1 MSISRPLKIGIDGR
15 GILKTI
21 DGITRY
27 SLNLIRSLSE
37 IDTTNK
43 YFIFKNSWRKRK
55 IVDARNFQEIEV
67 DFPHL
72 SMKSLFHF
80 PFLIKHFN
88 LDIFHSPFFIAPLWN
103 VNNLII
109 TVHDLMALTFPN
121 FFGGRSY
128 IKEKGAYW
136 YHRTFVPLSIKKA
149 KRIIAVSQNTKMDLI
164 NHLHIDPKK
173 ISVIYEAVDEQFKKN
188 HTVIELEKFKRDKGL
203 PANYL
208 LYAGTM
214 KPYKNIQLIISALKI
229 LKQKGE
235 LKYKLLIAGRKDRF
249 FPTVYK
255 EVKDRNLVDDVDFLD
270 YVSDDE
276 LPLIIKC
283 ADIFIFPSLYEG
295 FGLPAL
301 EAMSLGVPTIVS
313 NTSSLPEVVGDGAM
327 IVDPHDPQDLSQAV
341 VSLLKDGDLRKKL
354 SQKGIER
361 SKAFS
366 WRKTAKETLNI
377 YLDVYNGQLPKS
389 LIQ

>member
-1 MSISRPLKIGIDGR
+1 LLIGIDGR

-37 IDTTNK
+37 IDSTNK
-43 YFIFKNSWRKRK
+43 YFIFKNRWRKKK
-55 IVDARNFQEIEV
+55 IVDAPNFQEIEV

-109 TVHDLMALTFPN
+109 TVHDLMALTFPK

-136 YHRTFVPLSIKKA
+136 YHRIFVPLSIKKA

-203 PANYL
+203 PANYF

-327 IVDPHDPQDLSQAV
+327 IVDPRNPQDLAQAIQ
-341 VSLLKDGDLRKKL
+341 SLFKDENLRKNL

-361 SKAFS
+361 SQAFS
-366 WRKTAKETLNI
+366 WRKTAEKTIE
-377 YLDVYNGQLPKS
+377 VYKS
-389 LIQ
+389 VLEE